1 MASGSYRQI
10 LRTTTITASSSAAN
24 ILIGIVR
31 TKVLSVLLGPSGV
44 GLTGL
49 YLSVTNL
56 VGAIADMGIT
66 RSGVRQIAEANGSH
80 NPERISQTIISLR
93 RTAMLLGLAGMLFVL
108 LFRRSLSQMTFGD
121 TEHAGALGFL
131 SLTIF
136 FASVSGGQTA
146 LIQGMRRIRDL
157 AAQRVLGVLLGT
169 FISIPV
175 VFFMGA
181 RGIPLFL
188 VLNSATVILLSWWF
202 ARRIHFDRLAIT
214 WRMTVRESSLMLRLG
229 LAFMLAS
236 FVTMGA
242 GYVIRLL
249 IMRRMGLEATG
260 LYQSA
265 FNLSSVYVGFILT
278 AMGADFYPRLT
289 AIAEDHVETNRLV
302 NEQTEVSLLLAAP
315 GVLATLVFAP
325 LVIILFYSAKFAPAG
340 EVLRWQVL
348 GVLGRVISW
357 PLGFIILAKG
367 KGLLFFFTE
376 LSANV
381 VHVAFLWIGLSLW
394 GLPGAGMAFFG
405 EYIFVSLL
413 MVVVARRLTGFTWTG
428 SNLRLGG
435 VVLSSVFVASVI
447 GRMSPG
453 WPALLFGGVLTV
465 AISFYSLL
473 GLSRV
478 AGAASLG
485 DFAGMVLM
493 KLGHRKRAS

>member
-1 MASGSYRQI
+1 MASSSYRQI
-10 LRTTTITASSSAAN
+10 LKTTTITASSSAAN

-44 GLTGL
+44 GLAGL
-49 YLSVTNL
+49 YLSVTHL
-56 VGAIADMGIT
+56 VGAVADMGIT
-66 RSGVRQIAEANGSH
+66 RSGVRQIAEANSSH

-93 RTAMLLGLAGMLFVL
+93 RTAMLLGLAGMLLVFF
-108 LFRRSLSQMTFGD
+108 FRGALSQMTFGNA
-121 TEHAGALGFL
+121 EHAGALGFL

-146 LIQGMRRIRDL
+146 LIQGMRHIRDL

-169 FISIPV
+169 IISIPV

-188 VLNSATVILLSWWF
+188 VLNSVTVILLSWWF
-202 ARRIHFDRLAIT
+202 ARRIHFDRLAVT

-236 FVTMGA
+236 FMTMGA
-242 GYVIRLL
+242 AYVIRLL
-249 IMRRMGLEATG
+249 IVRKMGLEATG

-265 FNLSSVYVGFILT
+265 ANLSSVYVGFILA

-289 AIAEDHVETNRLV
+289 AVAEDHVEVNRLV

-315 GVLATLVFAP
+315 GVLATLIFAP
-325 LVIILFYSAKFAPAG
+325 LVITVFYSARFVPAG

-357 PLGFIILAKG
+357 PLGYIILAKG
-367 KGLLFFFTE
+367 KGLLFFLTE
-376 LSANV
+376 LWANV
-381 VHVAFLWIGLSLW
+381 AHVAFLWIGLSLW

-405 EYIFVSLL
+405 MYFSYALL
-413 MVVVARRLTGFTWTG
+413 TLIVVHSVTGFTWNG

-435 VVLSSVFVASVI
+435 VVLSSVFVASVLC
-447 GRMSPG
+447 RMYPG
-453 WPALLFGGVLTV
+453 WPTLVFGGALTV

-485 DFAGMVLM
+485 DFAAMVLT
-493 KLGHRKRAS
+493 KFAYRKHIS